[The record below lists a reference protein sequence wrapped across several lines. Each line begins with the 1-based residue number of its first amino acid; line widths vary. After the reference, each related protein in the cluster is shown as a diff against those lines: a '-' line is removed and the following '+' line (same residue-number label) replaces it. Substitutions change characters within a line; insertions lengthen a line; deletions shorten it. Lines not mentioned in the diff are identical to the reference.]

1 MSDLSYTNKD
11 GLTPATGTTN
21 LDWTNRNGVSA
32 NAFNYHKDAAS
43 GAQGYAHG
51 GYPEITGGTSP
62 YTDTSYKT
70 GEASW
75 PNNFDLTSPIVV
87 TSIAITTA
95 PTKTAYSVG
104 DTLDLTGMVVTAS
117 LSGGTGATKVVT
129 DYTASPAN
137 GATLTAEDTKVT
149 VTYEGKTAE
158 QAITIN

>member
-11 GLTPATGTTN
+11 GLNPATGFTN
-21 LDWTNRNGVSA
+21 V
-32 NAFNYHKDAAS
+32 FNYHKDAAS
-43 GAQGYAHG
+43 GAQGYANG
-51 GYPEITGGTSP
+51 GYPEITGQTSP
-62 YTDTSYKT
+62 LTSLNYKT

-87 TSIAITTA
+87 TSIAITTP

-104 DTLDLTGMVVTAS
+104 DTLDLDGMVVTAS

-129 DYTASPAN
+129 DYTASPAD

-158 QAITIN
+158 QTITVS